1 MDNQEEST
9 MFFEVEEKPAD
20 PDGIT
25 YDSDDEIRE
34 LIRKHASERAEQDYE
49 FDNYP
54 EWLSEVKQAVR
65 GTLFIDFDQEWVI
78 EEQAMDTFNLW
89 REALNHE

>member
-1 MDNQEEST
+1 MI
-9 MFFEVEEKPAD
+9 FEVEEKPVD

-34 LIRKHASERAEQDYE
+34 LIRKHASERAAKDYP

-54 EWLSEVKQAVR
+54 EWLGEVKHVVR
-65 GTLFIDFDQEWVI
+65 GALFIDFDQEWVI

-89 REALNHE
+89 CEALNHE